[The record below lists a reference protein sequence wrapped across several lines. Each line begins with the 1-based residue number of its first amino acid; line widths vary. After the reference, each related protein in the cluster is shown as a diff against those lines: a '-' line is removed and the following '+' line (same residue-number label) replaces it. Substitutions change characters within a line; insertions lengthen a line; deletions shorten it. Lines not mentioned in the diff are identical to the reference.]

1 MLRQTT
7 IQPND
12 FFSDNSYALSNNQI
26 SVSETI
32 STADSTASFSTTASL
47 KISQLPPEIVIIRK
61 LLIEEILMQ
70 TDPFALYIVSFLG
83 L

>member
-26 SVSETI
+26 GVSETI
-32 STADSTASFSTTASL
+32 STADSTVSFSTTASL

-61 LLIEEILMQ
+61 LLIEEMLMQ